1 MSTKRFLPAILL
13 LLGLASPN
21 TGFGHGGVAFED
33 DLCVISINFLQAHF
47 TVFQPQ
53 ASDSEEFCEDLPEA
67 TDSVF
72 VMEYLH
78 RLLDEMYIDF
88 RIIRDV
94 NNLGRFAR
102 WEDVQAMGDLEE
114 VTVYYQPPAIEPGG
128 YYRAS
133 HDFAEDGTYIGI
145 VTATHPTEARDY
157 NAVFYFRVGG
167 PDLGTIPLFIAL
179 IILLQLGYWVSNGGY
194 KRWQAKRQFRMRA

>member
-1 MSTKRFLPAILL
+1 MLL
-13 LLGLASPN
+13 LTGLGVSN
-21 TGFGHGGVAFED
+21 TARAHGGVAFED
-33 DLCVISINFLQAHF
+33 DLCVINIDFLQAHF

-53 ASDSEEFCEDLPEA
+53 ASESEEFCEDLPA
-67 TDSVF
+67 VTDSVF

-78 RLLDEMYIDF
+78 FLLNEMYIDF

-94 NNLGRFAR
+94 NELGRFAR
-102 WEDVQAMGDLEE
+102 WEDVQAMGDLEDI
-114 VTVYYQPPAIEPGG
+114 TVFYQQPQIEPGG

-133 HDFAEDGTYIGI
+133 HEFTEAGTYIGI
-145 VTATHPTEARDY
+145 VTAQHPTEDRNY

-179 IILLQLGYWVSNGGY
+179 IIVLQLGYWFSTGGLT
-194 KRWQAKRQFRMRA
+194 RWREQRRFKSGT